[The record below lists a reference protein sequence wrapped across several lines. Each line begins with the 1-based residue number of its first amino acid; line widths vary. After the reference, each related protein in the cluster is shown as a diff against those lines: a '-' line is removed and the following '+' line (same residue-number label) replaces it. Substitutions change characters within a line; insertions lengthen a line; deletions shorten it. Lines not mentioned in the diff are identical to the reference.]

1 MKIRILLCVALVM
14 GFIMQQCAATGN
26 YLTEEPQPGKSLLVG
41 AILVE
46 NFGIGDIYD
55 SKTAGITVK
64 IVGKYEENGQ
74 EVTKTYRTK
83 TDSKGYYMLQ
93 NVEPGS
99 YIVKGLEMNLVPN
112 ESTYVTAI
120 WDGERR
126 YYEITEQQQD
136 YIVRFWPPEK
146 TDRVIDMGIM
156 HFEVGITDRG
166 HVLYNRISQ
175 LNNNTLQLPGI
186 KYTMKNPV
194 TYYKDMFPD
203 WGWFK

>member
-1 MKIRILLCVALVM
+1 MKSRILLFASLVM
-14 GFIMQQCAATGN
+14 VLLIQQCAVTGN
-26 YLTEEPQPGKSLLVG
+26 YVTEEPQPGKALLVG

-46 NFGIGDIYD
+46 NFGIGEIYD

-64 IVGKYEENGQ
+64 VVGRYEENGQ
-74 EVTKTYRTK
+74 EVTQTYRTK
-83 TDSKGYYMLQ
+83 TDAKGYYMIQ

-112 ESTYVTAI
+112 DRTYVTAI

-126 YYEITEQQQD
+126 FYEITEKQQD

-146 TDRVIDMGIM
+146 SGPVIDMGIM

-166 HVLYNRISQ
+166 HVLYNNFNE
-175 LNNNTLQLPGI
+175 LNNNKLQLPGI
-186 KYTMKNPV
+186 RYTMKNPV
-194 TYYKDMFPD
+194 TYYQEMFPD
-203 WGWFK
+203 WDWFN